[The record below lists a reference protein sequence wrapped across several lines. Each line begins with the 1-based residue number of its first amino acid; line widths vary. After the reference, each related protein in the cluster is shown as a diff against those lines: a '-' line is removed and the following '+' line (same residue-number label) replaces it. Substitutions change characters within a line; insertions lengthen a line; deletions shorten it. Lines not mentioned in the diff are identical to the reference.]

1 MHKLGICFRQ
11 PEDITEFVDIIN
23 QFEYDVDLKSGK
35 NIVDSKSLLV
45 VIAIS
50 KADGVELVIHSDECQ
65 ELLDRLQNYVKD
77 RKIA

>member
-35 NIVDSKSLLV
+35 NIVDAKSLLG

-77 RKIA
+77 RKLA

>member
-23 QFEYDVDLKSGK
+23 QFEYDVDLKIGK
-35 NIVDSKSLLV
+35 NIVDAKSLLG